1 MHTKLNKKV
10 KAWVV
15 TVDMG
20 YGHQRAA
27 YPLKSIAYSGIINA
41 NTYKGIPK
49 KDKETWQSQR
59 SFYEAVSRFKR
70 VPLVG
75 DATFK
80 IFDYFQSIPK
90 FYPKRDLSRPSLQV
104 WGADHM
110 IMKGF
115 GKHLIEKISK
125 KKLPLITPFFITAM
139 MAEIH
144 DFPGD
149 IYCII
154 CDADISRAWVPLHPK
169 TSRIKY
175 FAPNQRVVERLQEYG
190 VTKNRIIL
198 TGFPLPEENLGYP
211 TFKTLKDD
219 FKHRL
224 LNLDPNHVHIN
235 KYKHTLLAALE
246 IKNFPAKSNHPLTLT
261 FAVGGA
267 GAQRE
272 LGADILENLAPSIL
286 NHKIK
291 INLIA
296 GVHKDVNTY
305 FKKAVVKFKLNKELG
320 NYVNIL
326 FEKTK
331 ADYFKKF
338 NLLLRKTDILWT
350 KPSELSFYT
359 ALGLPI
365 VIAEPIGSQEHFNQ
379 QWLVYLGG
387 GINQEKTK
395 YTTEWIFDWIKS
407 GRLAEAA
414 AQGFLEAPKNGYY
427 NIQKYLATGKQE
439 DLINSIMV

>member
-1 MHTKLNKKV
+1 M
-10 KAWVV
+10 
-15 TVDMG
+15 DMG

-27 YPLKSIAYSGIINA
+27 APLKDIAYGGIINA
-41 NTYKGIPK
+41 NTYRGIPK
-49 KDKETWQSQR
+49 DDRETWLNQR
-59 SFYEAVSRFKR
+59 KFYEAVSRFKR

-75 DATFK
+75 DVAFK
-80 IFDYFQSIPK
+80 VFDYFQSIPK
-90 FYPKRDLSRPSLQV
+90 FYPKRDLSKPSMQV

-110 IMKGF
+110 IRQGW
-115 GKHLIEKISK
+115 GKHLIKKISA
-125 KKLPLITPFFITAM
+125 KKLPLVTPFFITAM

-154 CDADISRAWVPLHPK
+154 CDADISRAWVPVHPK

-190 VTKNRIIL
+190 VSKDRIIL
-198 TGFPLPEENLGYP
+198 TGFPLPEENLGCP
-211 TFKTLKDD
+211 AFKILKED

-224 LNLDPNHVHIN
+224 LNLDPHRIHIN

-246 IKNFPAKSNHPLTLT
+246 VKNFPAKSNHPLTLT

-272 LGADILENLAPSIL
+272 LGADIINNLAESIL
-286 NHKIK
+286 SHKIK
-291 INLIA
+291 VNLIA
-296 GVHKDVNTY
+296 GVHSDVNKY
-305 FKKAVVKFKLNKELG
+305 FKQAIIKAKLAKEAG
-320 NYVNIL
+320 KYVNIL
-326 FEKTK
+326 FERRKS
-331 ADYFKKF
+331 DYFKKF
-338 NLLLRKTDILWT
+338 NALLRKTDILWT

-365 VIAEPIGSQEHFNQ
+365 IIAEPIGSQEFFNQ

-387 GINQEKTK
+387 GINQEKVQYTK
-395 YTTEWIFDWIKS
+395 EWLFDWIES

-414 AQGFLEAPKNGYY
+414 AQGFLEAPKNGYC
-427 NIQKYLATGKQE
+427 NIQRYLLTGKHE